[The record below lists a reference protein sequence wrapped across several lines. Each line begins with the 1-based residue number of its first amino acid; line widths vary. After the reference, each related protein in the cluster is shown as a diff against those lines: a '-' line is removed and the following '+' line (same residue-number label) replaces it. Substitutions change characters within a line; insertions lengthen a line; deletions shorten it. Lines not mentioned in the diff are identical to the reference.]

1 MTSMGII
8 KLEFLLVPVC
18 AFLLYLLFLLIKFI
32 HKVWW
37 NPIYIT
43 KFLASQ
49 GINGPRYKLLHG
61 NAKEILKMANESK
74 SKPMEE
80 LSHQIFPYL
89 QPFRYACIKTYGK
102 IHLSWIGPRPQLFV
116 SEVELIKEIMNDKD
130 GVYPKTKSEGYF
142 KKLLGDGLVSAQGN
156 KWIKQRKQANHAF
169 HAESLKGMVPSVIAA
184 VETMVEKWKMYE
196 GKEIEVFEEFR
207 ILTSEVISRT
217 AFGSS
222 YAEGKNVFEMMMKLG
237 SIVSASFLKIR
248 LPGIGKL
255 MPNQDDIESD
265 RLEQEI
271 RKSILG
277 LVQKREETRRNGG
290 YGSDYLGMLMKATHE
305 ADEKK
310 RISVDDMIDECKTF
324 YLAGHETTTTLLTWT
339 CLLLAIN
346 TEWQDKARKE
356 VFDLL
361 GENNPA
367 PDDNSIGKLKILSM
381 IINETLRLYPPVV
394 AVVRRVAREVKVGN
408 RIVLPAN
415 IELSISTV
423 AVQHDPEIWGE
434 DVHLFKPE
442 RFAEG
447 IAKATNNNTAAFL
460 PFGLGPR
467 VCVGSNFAIT
477 EAKIALV
484 MILQRYHFTLSP
496 AYVHSPTQRITTRP
510 QHGLQIMLHAL

>member
-1 MTSMGII
+1 MGIRGTI
-8 KLEFLLVPVC
+8 KPEFLLVPVC
-18 AFLLYLLFLLIKFI
+18 VFLLYLLLLLIKFI
-32 HKVWW
+32 HKLWW

-49 GINGPRYKLLHG
+49 GISGPQYKLLYG

-102 IHLSWIGPRPQLFV
+102 NHLSWIGPRPQLFV

-142 KKLLGDGLVSAQGN
+142 KKLLGDGLVSAQGK
-156 KWIKQRKQANHAF
+156 KWIKQRKLANHAF
-169 HAESLKGMVPSVIAA
+169 HAESLK
-184 VETMVEKWKMYE
+184 TMIEKWKIYE
-196 GKEIEVFEEFR
+196 GKEMEVFEEFR
-207 ILTSEVISRT
+207 ILTSDVISRI

-222 YAEGKNVFEMMMKLG
+222 YAEGKNIFEMMMKLG
-237 SIVSASFLKIR
+237 SIISASFLKIR
-248 LPGIGKL
+248 LP
-255 MPNQDDIESD
+255 D

-277 LVQKREETRRNGG
+277 LVHKREETRRNGG
-290 YGSDYLGMLMKATHE
+290 YGSDYLGMLVKATHE

-310 RISVDDMIDECKTF
+310 RIPVDDMIDECKTF
-324 YLAGHETTTTLLTWT
+324 YLAGHKTATTLLTWT

-346 TEWQDKARKE
+346 KEWQDKARKE

-361 GENNPA
+361 GENNPT

-394 AVVRRVAREVKVGN
+394 AVVRRVAREVKVGD

-415 IELSISTV
+415 IELSISTID
-423 AVQHDPEIWGE
+423 VQHDPEIWGE

-447 IAKATNNNTAAFL
+447 IAKATNNNAAFL
-460 PFGLGPR
+460 PFGLGSR
-467 VCVGSNFAIT
+467 VCVGPNFAIT

-496 AYVHSPTQRITTRP
+496 AYVHSPTQRITTGP
-510 QHGLQIMLHAL
+510 QHGLQIILHAL

>member
-1 MTSMGII
+1 MGLI

-18 AFLLYLLFLLIKFI
+18 VFLLYLLLILITFI

-49 GINGPRYKLLHG
+49 GISVPRYKLLHG
-61 NAKEILKMANESK
+61 NAKENLKMANESK

-156 KWIKQRKQANHAF
+156 KWIKQRKLANHAF
-169 HAESLKGMVPSVIAA
+169 HAESLKGMVPSMIAA

-222 YAEGKNVFEMMMKLG
+222 YAEGKNIFEMTSDVKILNSSKTSISFPSYILHFSTIVSTAAIIDGTIPFKYMIKLG

-271 RKSILG
+271 RKSI
-277 LVQKREETRRNGG
+277 
-290 YGSDYLGMLMKATHE
+290 
-305 ADEKK
+305 
-310 RISVDDMIDECKTF
+310 
-324 YLAGHETTTTLLTWT
+324 
-339 CLLLAIN
+339 
-346 TEWQDKARKE
+346 
-356 VFDLL
+356 
-361 GENNPA
+361 
-367 PDDNSIGKLKILSM
+367 
-381 IINETLRLYPPVV
+381 
-394 AVVRRVAREVKVGN
+394 
-408 RIVLPAN
+408 
-415 IELSISTV
+415 
-423 AVQHDPEIWGE
+423 
-434 DVHLFKPE
+434 
-442 RFAEG
+442 
-447 IAKATNNNTAAFL
+447 
-460 PFGLGPR
+460 
-467 VCVGSNFAIT
+467 
-477 EAKIALV
+477 
-484 MILQRYHFTLSP
+484 
-496 AYVHSPTQRITTRP
+496 
-510 QHGLQIMLHAL
+510 

>member
-1 MTSMGII
+1 MGIRDII
-8 KLEFLLVPVC
+8 KPGFLLVPVC
-18 AFLLYLLFLLIKFI
+18 VFLLLLLLLLIKFI
-32 HKVWW
+32 YKVWW

-49 GINGPRYKLLHG
+49 GINGPQYKLLHG

-102 IHLSWIGPRPQLFV
+102 NHLSWIGPRPQLFV
-116 SEVELIKEIMNDKD
+116 SEADLCQ
-130 GVYPKTKSEGYF
+130 PKARNGSNNR
-142 KKLLGDGLVSAQGN
+142 KL
-156 KWIKQRKQANHAF
+156 ANHAF
-169 HAESLKGMVPSVIAA
+169 HAESLKGMVPSMIAS

-196 GKEIEVFEEFR
+196 GKEMEVFEEFR

-222 YAEGKNVFEMMMKLG
+222 YAEGKNIFEMMMKLG
-237 SIVSASFLKIR
+237 SIVSA
-248 LPGIGKL
+248 
-255 MPNQDDIESD
+255 N
-265 RLEQEI
+265 RLEQAI

-277 LVQKREETRRNGG
+277 LVKKREETRRNGG
-290 YGSDYLGMLMKATHE
+290 YGSDYLVMLVKATHE

-310 RISVDDMIDECKTF
+310 RISADDMIDECKTF

-346 TEWQDKARKE
+346 TEWQDRARKE

-361 GENNPA
+361 GENNPT

-394 AVVRRVAREVKVGN
+394 TVVRRVAREVKVGD
-408 RIVLPAN
+408 RIVLPTN
-415 IELSISTV
+415 IELSISTI

-434 DVHLFKPE
+434 DVLLEKFPITVSKPN
-442 RFAEG
+442 RNLKG
-447 IAKATNNNTAAFL
+447 IN
-460 PFGLGPR
+460 R
-467 VCVGSNFAIT
+467 
-477 EAKIALV
+477 
-484 MILQRYHFTLSP
+484 
-496 AYVHSPTQRITTRP
+496 
-510 QHGLQIMLHAL
+510 

>member
-1 MTSMGII
+1 MGII
-8 KLEFLLVPVC
+8 KVEFLLVPVC
-18 AFLLYLLFLLIKFI
+18 VFLLYILLILIKFI

-49 GINGPRYKLLHG
+49 GISGPQYKLLHG

-116 SEVELIKEIMNDKD
+116 SELELIKEIMNDKD

-156 KWIKQRKQANHAF
+156 KWIKQRKLANHAF
-169 HAESLKGMVPSVIAA
+169 HAESLKGMVPSMIAA

-222 YAEGKNVFEMMMKLG
+222 YAEGKNIFEMMMKLG

-277 LVQKREETRRNGG
+277 LVQKREETERNGG
-290 YGSDYLGMLMKATHE
+290 YGSDYLGMLVKATHE

-310 RISVDDMIDECKTF
+310 RISV
-324 YLAGHETTTTLLTWT
+324 
-339 CLLLAIN
+339 AIN

-361 GENNPA
+361 GENSPA

-394 AVVRRVAREVKVGN
+394 AVVRRVAREVKVGD
-408 RIVLPAN
+408 RIVLPTN
-415 IELSISTV
+415 IEISISTV